1 MRLGILLLLFC
12 SLVLLAFDG
21 EAKSLATK
29 YGVQIDKIELAGQ
42 TKRSY
47 DSLLATNPML
57 IVEKSGRIERFRH
70 RDNNTFDLY
79 WLIAIILF
87 FGVINYTNGRY
98 FYNLWRS
105 FRNPE
110 LSQMQLKDQ
119 LMTAGWT
126 GLFMNI
132 FFAVSLGTYLY
143 YVTTIFYPQRLAVF
157 SPSVLLLIFISAV
170 LVVYIVKYAVIRFSG
185 WIFNFKM
192 VADNY
197 LFNVFL
203 INKVI
208 AILLLPIIVLL
219 AFAKPAMYAP
229 LAIVSFV
236 LVGLLLINRYLRS
249 WQVIGSV
256 FQYSRFHFFTYLC
269 ASELLPMA
277 VLIKMLTSI
286 IYY

>member
-1 MRLGILLLLFC
+1 MRLGILLLFFC
-12 SLVLLAFDG
+12 SLTFLARDG
-21 EAKSLATK
+21 KANPLAAK
-29 YGVQIDKIELAGQ
+29 YGMSINSEDLTIQ
-42 TKRSY
+42 TKQAY
-47 DSLLATNPML
+47 DSLMTTNPML
-57 IVEKSGRIERFRH
+57 IAETEARVERFRH
-70 RDNNTFDLY
+70 RDDNTFDLY
-79 WLIAIILF
+79 WLIAIVLF
-87 FGVINYTNGRY
+87 FGVINFTNGRY

-143 YVTTIFYPQRLAVF
+143 YVTTIFYPQRLALF

-170 LVVYIVKYAVIRFSG
+170 LVVYIVKYTIIRFSG

>member
-1 MRLGILLLLFC
+1 MRLGILLSLLVV
-12 SLVLLAFDG
+12 LVASFLG
-21 EAKSLATK
+21 QAKPLPAK
-29 YGVQIDKIELAGQ
+29 YGIEVSDVEINAKATQ
-42 TKRSY
+42 AY
-47 DSLLATNPML
+47 DSILANNTLLWQSEHAR
-57 IVEKSGRIERFRH
+57 VEQLRQRH
-70 RDNNTFDLY
+70 DKTFDLY
-79 WLIAIILF
+79 LLIGIVLF
-87 FGVINYTNGRY
+87 FGVINYTSGRY

-132 FFAVSLGTYLY
+132 FFAISLGTYLY
-143 YVTTIFYPQRLAVF
+143 YLTSIFFPQRLAVY
-157 SPSVLLLIFISAV
+157 SPSVLLLIFIAAV
-170 LVVYIVKYAVIRFSG
+170 LVVYMVKYAIIRFSG

-203 INKVI
+203 VNKVI

-219 AFAKPAMYAP
+219 AFADSVAYTPVV
-229 LAIVSFV
+229 IVSFV
-236 LVGLLLINRYLRS
+236 LVGLLLVNRYLRS

-269 ASELLPMA
+269 ASEILPMA
-277 VLIKMLTSI
+277 VLIKMLTNV